1 MEELKVNKEDI
12 IKAYK
17 EGNNETKA
25 CLTKI
30 FGKETFMPKFDDSI
44 KTWKD
49 VCAKLKISE
58 NQDVFR
64 RLYQDIHCEQLHEK
78 AFCKA
83 EALYMLIAIQTAIN
97 DGIDFDDNGRSYY
110 PYWLF
115 YSEDEMD
122 KFEDCKKPHI
132 KRVVSCDGEKDI
144 DGYGVYF
151 ADAYSRRP
159 GHGTDYGLPISYN
172 SKEAAEHAAKYFE
185 DIFFEYYGIHA
196 EKMTDGGLY
205 NAASQ
210 L

>member
-1 MEELKVNKEDI
+1 MEELKVNKEDV

-17 EGNNETKA
+17 DSNNETKA

-30 FGKETFMPKFDDSI
+30 FGKKAFMPKFDDSI

-49 VCAKLKISE
+49 VCTKLKISE
-58 NQDVFR
+58 NQDVVR

-83 EALYMLIAIQTAIN
+83 GALYMLIAIQTAIN

-115 YSEDEMD
+115 CSEDEID
-122 KFEDCKKPHI
+122 KFE
-132 KRVVSCDGEKDI
+132 GEKEI

-151 ADAYSRRP
+151 AEAYSRRP
-159 GHGTDYGLPISYN
+159 GQCTDYGFPISYN
-172 SKEAAEHAAKYFE
+172 SSEAAEHAAKYFE
-185 DIFFEYYGIHA
+185 DVFFEYYGIHIIN
-196 EKMTDGGLY
+196 D
-205 NAASQ
+205 
-210 L
+210 